1 MAEHDDFIEGDPF
14 DPQDMDYAEIE
25 RQEELGEINDKTRE
39 YLRTRQQ
46 AYQAVFAGTAEAWQM
61 QLVML
66 DLANFCRAY
75 RPTFHPT
82 NPKVQDLMEG
92 RREVWQRIMDHTRL
106 SNEALFI
113 KYTDAFPK

>member
-14 DPQDMDYAEIE
+14 DPQDIDYAEIE
-25 RQEELGEINDKTRE
+25 RQEELGEVNDKTRAF
-39 YLRTRQQ
+39 LNARQQ
-46 AYQAVFAGTAEAWQM
+46 AYQAVFKGTADAWQV

-75 RPTFHPT
+75 RPTFHAT
-82 NPKVQDLMEG
+82 NSKVQDLLEG

-106 SNEALFI
+106 SNEALFL
-113 KYTDAFPK
+113 KYSDVYPK